1 MGKSVAWIDD
11 NITSKELTEW
21 QAFYEYVEPFG
32 GKFLDMQ
39 FASLRMQ
46 NYGGEEKLGLE
57 DFMLYDYRLLTPQ
70 QKEQQRIQ
78 SAKQQAQAQA
88 VALKDFFR
96 SKVKKQNNHN

>member
-1 MGKSVAWIDD
+1 MSKTVAWIDD
-11 NITSKELTEW
+11 NMTSKELTEW

-70 QKEQQRIQ
+70 QKEQIKTNK
-78 SAKQQAQAQA
+78 AKAKAQKQAAELRA
-88 VALKDFFR
+88 FFA
-96 SKVKKQNNHN
+96 SKVSK